1 MICTRKVASAFQLDG
16 RSYTGGAVSTR
27 NLAGIGAAGPLLFAV
42 VVLVLD
48 VVQYDYLVAA
58 GDHPWTTSPV
68 SVNALGSYGWIQIVN
83 FGVLGMSVIALAIAA
98 HRGIRGESD
107 SIVGPA
113 FIALWGIAF
122 LFAMFPIERQPQ
134 SFSGYAHGIAFIVM
148 SLTLI
153 PMYLFMWRRLR
164 HSPGWEAFARYT
176 LIMGVFAFPL
186 QIASVALQ
194 EIIPFSWIYLW
205 LGAQF
210 VWCMLLGARLSA
222 GARVQESDLTVA

>member
-1 MICTRKVASAFQLDG
+1 MSIRT
-16 RSYTGGAVSTR
+16 
-27 NLAGIGAAGPLLFAV
+27 LAGIGVAGPLLFAV

-48 VVQYDYLVAA
+48 VVQYDYLVAS

-68 SVNALGSYGWIQIVN
+68 SVNALGPHGWLQIVN
-83 FGVLGMSVIALAIAA
+83 FGVLGLSVIALSVAA
-98 HRGIRGESD
+98 HRGIRGESR

-113 FIALWGIAF
+113 FLALWGVAF
-122 LFAMFPIERQPQ
+122 LVSMFPIERQPQ

-164 HSPGWEAFARYT
+164 QSPGWESSARYT
-176 LIMGVFAFPL
+176 LIMGVLTFPV

-194 EIIPFSWIYLW
+194 VIIPFTWIYLW
-205 LGAQF
+205 LGAQL
-210 VWCMLLGARLSA
+210 VWCMLLGARLWA
-222 GARVQESDLTVA
+222 ADPFGAARFGESG